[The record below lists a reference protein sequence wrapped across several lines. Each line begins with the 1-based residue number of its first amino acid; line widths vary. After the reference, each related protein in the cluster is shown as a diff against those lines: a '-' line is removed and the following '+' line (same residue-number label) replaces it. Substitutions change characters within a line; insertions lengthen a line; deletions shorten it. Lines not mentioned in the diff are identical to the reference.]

1 MQVEASPTGHN
12 LEEMVQ
18 LMKLPSVLAVF
29 ISASLAMVNAL
40 PAQAGADD
48 RTRGYT
54 TYSNKLFLDGPP
66 SGSKIH
72 SAKNQSRVE
81 ADQRAW
87 LEDVASSDPVNLRAE
102 CSNHLEEAGAAPK
115 GWLRDRM
122 LQCFSAR
129 KHVAAI
135 GFDGQPWGEISWD
148 MWVLGYANHGV
159 RQVDYLISMENITY
173 FSFPEKTVNW
183 AQARLTIDFNGCS
196 SQMDCPSQAD
206 LTDTVVGWQGRPS
219 RSLTFSSGN
228 SIGSGTDFRVPAWLT
243 MDHRFTPATSDNL
256 TPSMQAVMFESRI
269 RFDSAGRTVVG
280 RDYGSVFTDAPL
292 VYALPL
298 SEDAVKYSARHIYD
312 AQNHPERT
320 FPSWV
325 GKTVPGGSMQNPLTR
340 LTDSAKIDE
349 NRTESIKV
357 CKDVWGKDYADG
369 GMQCDEYPFAS
380 TYQGGKY
387 GPENNGG
394 FLRFSARPI
403 PGDDNNA
410 GGGPRLGQKFY
421 WENRIL
427 DGEAFYVRIDP

>member
-1 MQVEASPTGHN
+1 
-12 LEEMVQ
+12 
-18 LMKLPSVLAVF
+18 MKLRSVLAVSM
-29 ISASLAMVNAL
+29 SAFLAMVSAL
-40 PAQAGADD
+40 PAQASEGGRAQ
-48 RTRGYT
+48 GYT
-54 TYSNKLFLDGPP
+54 TYSERPLSGGP
-66 SGSKIH
+66 SSASTIH
-72 SAKNQSRVE
+72 KDKNQSRVE

-87 LEDVASSDPVNLRAE
+87 LEDVASSDPVDLRTE
-102 CSNHLEEAGAAPK
+102 CSEHLEEAGATAK

-129 KHVAAI
+129 KYVSAR
-135 GFDGQPWGEISWD
+135 GFDGEPWGEISWD

-159 RQVDYLISMENITY
+159 RQVDYLISMENFNY
-173 FSFPEKTVNW
+173 FSLPGKTVNW
-183 AQARLTIDFNGCS
+183 AQAQFEIEFNGCS
-196 SQMDCPSQAD
+196 VQMSCPSQAD
-206 LTDTVVGWQGRPS
+206 LKDTVAGWIARSS
-219 RSLTFSSGN
+219 RSLTFSSSN
-228 SIGSGTDFRVPAWLT
+228 NLGSGVDFRVHAWLT
-243 MDHRFTPATSDNL
+243 MDHHFIPATSDSL
-256 TPSMQAVMFESRI
+256 TSSMQAGMFESRI

-292 VYALPL
+292 VYVLSL

-325 GKTVPGGSMQNPLTR
+325 GKTVPGGSMEDPLTR
-340 LTDSAKIDE
+340 LTDQGKIKE
-349 NRTESIKV
+349 NRDESIKV
-357 CKDVWGKDYADG
+357 CKDVWGENYAQG
-369 GMQCDEYPFAS
+369 GLQCDEYPFAS

-387 GPENNGG
+387 GPANNGG

-410 GGGPRLGQKFY
+410 GGGTRLGQKFY